1 MQSLESEKSPRAPGG
16 QLEMYRST
24 QFRQKNREK
33 RTGLETGTERETEM
47 RRTGGKTVSEE
58 RDEGPYRLYR
68 CKQNNKVT
76 V

>member
-16 QLEMYRST
+16 QLEMDRST

-47 RRTGGKTVSEE
+47 RRTGGETVSE
-58 RDEGPYRLYR
+58 
-68 CKQNNKVT
+68 
-76 V
+76 